1 MVDIDNKV
9 LKVMEG
15 EEEEAEGEGGGGEGG
30 GGQYVETLLK

>member
-15 EEEEAEGEGGGGEGG
+15 EEEEAEGAGGGGEGG

>member
-15 EEEEAEGEGGGGEGG
+15 EEEAEGEGGGGEGG
-30 GGQYVETLLK
+30 GGRDVETLLK